1 MCLEQVTQKYRN
13 RNSHPLHFWTCT
25 CHLAMPYRIPYST
38 VPYYIL
44 TMQFKENTTNQKSG
58 KPVLH
63 ISRYATGTGKQRVI
77 LHSTACNG
85 YCYTTC
91 SIAFHFEP
99 FPRFSKDFRSFPN
112 IQVTRGVFHGIPSES
127 IGMYYTL
134 LYHTTD
140 TIPYHTI
147 TYHTTLYCTV
157 LYCTV
162 LHFTSLHFTS
172 PHSTPLHSTPL
183 NTTTWTKIWQS
194 FSQLIV
200 GCGK

>member
-44 TMQFKENTTNQKSG
+44 TMQSKENTTNQKSG

-99 FPRFSKDFRSFPN
+99 FPSFLFFPFNENFPKIKKILKTPQKLFWTISEVFQRFPKFSEHTSDAWR
-112 IQVTRGVFHGIPSES
+112 IPRYP
-127 IGMYYTL
+127 IRKHWYV
-134 LYHTTD
+134 LYS
-140 TIPYHTI
+140 TIPYYWYHTI
-147 TYHTTLYCTV
+147 
-157 LYCTV
+157 
-162 LHFTSLHFTS
+162 
-172 PHSTPLHSTPL
+172 P
-183 NTTTWTKIWQS
+183 
-194 FSQLIV
+194 
-200 GCGK
+200 